1 MIAYFFYLYRCDVIS
16 RASKVSN
23 IQTELIHSFSIF
35 EDDEKKVEY
44 LIIRSHNYLEIVP
57 CSNSNILFYLQVIP
71 GCGGW

>member
-1 MIAYFFYLYRCDVIS
+1 MLLVEPQKFQTYKQNLY
-16 RASKVSN
+16 
-23 IQTELIHSFSIF
+23 TLFSIF